1 MGNIKMK
8 TVKIDTEYIKLN
20 QFLKFVAIIQNGSD
34 GKLIISGGKIKVNG
48 EVENRRGKKLK
59 KGDIVKFE
67 DNEYEIV

>member
-1 MGNIKMK
+1 MK

-20 QFLKFVAIIQNGSD
+20 QFLKFAAIIQNGSD
-34 GKLIISGGKIKVNG
+34 GKLIISEGKIKVNG

-59 KGDIVKFE
+59 KSDIVKFE

>member
-1 MGNIKMK
+1 MK

-20 QFLKFVAIIQNGSD
+20 QFLKFAAIIQNGSD
-34 GKLIISGGKIKVNG
+34 GKLIISEGKIKVNG

-59 KGDIVKFE
+59 KNDIVKFE